1 MSRVGELASGY
12 IVAIGSSSE
21 NDHSIVESVADTVDL
36 ATIIAVD
43 DQVAAGINLV
53 QLADKESIDCV
64 GAFTAD
70 EAFEVFPNRIA
81 AGFLSFKTDAAGR
94 EDGLV

>member
-12 IVAIGSSSE
+12 VVTVGSRSE
-21 NDHSIVESVADTVDL
+21 NDHGVVESVADAVDL
-36 ATIIAVD
+36 ATIFAVD

-64 GAFTAD
+64 GAFAAD
-70 EAFEVFPNRIA
+70 EAFEVSSNRIT
-81 AGFLSFKTDAAGR
+81 AGFLSFKTDTAGR